1 MAQDRKLVL
10 KRMEEQVEN
19 QVRCPKCDGLLG
31 KIVSGQVVIRC
42 RRCKVDCR
50 AVIVLIPKIVV
61 EIVPDECDT
70 APAPA

>member
-1 MAQDRKLVL
+1 MSSELTAVL
-10 KRMEEQVEN
+10 NMEEKLEN
-19 QVRCPKCDGLLG
+19 QVRCPNCSGLLG
-31 KIVSGQVVIRC
+31 ELASGQVTIRC

-50 AVIVLIPKIVV
+50 ARVELVPKIVV